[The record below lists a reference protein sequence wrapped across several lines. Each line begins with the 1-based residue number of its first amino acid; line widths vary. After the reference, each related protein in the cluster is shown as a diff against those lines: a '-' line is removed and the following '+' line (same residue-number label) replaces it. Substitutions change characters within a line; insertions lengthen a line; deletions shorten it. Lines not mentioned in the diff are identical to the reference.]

1 MKGGTDAATKLTPKS
16 GLVALLCSMAAASI
30 LAFLISFG
38 SLESCSRAKIVL
50 FLVLLAISAVL
61 VLVGTVAGGISYRRG
76 KNRLALFS
84 LLFSTVYAALLLYL
98 IRLMS

>member
-1 MKGGTDAATKLTPKS
+1 M
-16 GLVALLCSMAAASI
+16 VAAST

-38 SLESCSRAKIVL
+38 TLESCSRAKIAL
-50 FLVLLAISAVL
+50 FLVLLGVSAVL
-61 VLVGTVAGGISYRRG
+61 AFVGTIAGGIGYRRD

>member
-1 MKGGTDAATKLTPKS
+1 MKDRTDTSGRITPKS
-16 GLVALLCSMAAASI
+16 GLVALLCSMVAAST

-38 SLESCSRAKIVL
+38 TLESCSPAKIAL
-50 FLVLLAISAVL
+50 FLVLLGVSAVL
-61 VLVGTVAGGISYRRG
+61 AFAGTISGGISYRRD